1 MPSVIG
7 IREGEFGNAVF
18 MDLNSVEVACM
29 VAADFIAALIS
40 ALTMWLLSA
49 KRPGAI
55 VVGIEC

>member
-1 MPSVIG
+1 
-7 IREGEFGNAVF
+7 
-18 MDLNSVEVACM
+18 M
-29 VAADFIAALIS
+29 VAAGFIAALIS